1 MTAEFL
7 NPPGTSLGRLPV
19 EARVVPAEPPIRHR
33 ADYILE
39 RGVWHV
45 ACRVC
50 GWRAWDPM
58 RRRLAS
64 RFRFHQQG
72 EPRDS
77 LPGGG

>member
-1 MTAEFL
+1 MSADLFNPGSVSPG
-7 NPPGTSLGRLPV
+7 NPPAEGRAFPPETPV
-19 EARVVPAEPPIRHR
+19 RHR

-64 RFRFHQQG
+64 RFRFHLQG
-72 EPRDS
+72 EPQDGVR
-77 LPGGG
+77 GGG